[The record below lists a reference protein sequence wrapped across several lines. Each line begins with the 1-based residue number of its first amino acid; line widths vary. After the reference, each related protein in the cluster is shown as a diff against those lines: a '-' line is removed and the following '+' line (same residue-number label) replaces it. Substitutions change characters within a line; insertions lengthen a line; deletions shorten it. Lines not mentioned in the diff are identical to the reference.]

1 MEGGGDVDIDL
12 SQHRSREEIAKDLK
26 EWCLSKEHK
35 ITQEALA
42 ERLNVDVRTVHRMLN
57 GKAPIRGEYIPELMR
72 LTNFPFEF
80 FLGEKV
86 SVGKVAEGHTIDF
99 EIKNISSEDA
109 WFFDKMLKQIE
120 KLSKI
125 KDKKQQK
132 WILTEMDRI
141 QERINIFS

>member
-1 MEGGGDVDIDL
+1 MDIDL
-12 SQHRSREEIAKDLK
+12 SRRRSREEIAKDLK

-57 GKAPIRGEYIPELMR
+57 GKGLIRRQYIPELMR
-72 LTNFPFEF
+72 ITNFPFEF
-80 FLGEKV
+80 FVGEKV
-86 SVGKVAEGHTIDF
+86 AVEDEVEDRQTIDF
-99 EIKNISSEDA
+99 EIRNISSEDA

-132 WILTEMDRI
+132 WILTEIDRI
-141 QERINIFS
+141 QDTINIFS

>member
-1 MEGGGDVDIDL
+1 MEQVDIDL
-12 SQHRSREEIAKDLK
+12 SRRRSREEIAKDLK

-57 GKAPIRGEYIPELMR
+57 GKGLIRRQYIPELMR
-72 LTNFPFEF
+72 ITNFPFEF
-80 FLGEKV
+80 FVGEKV
-86 SVGKVAEGHTIDF
+86 AVEDEVEERQTIDF
-99 EIKNISSEDA
+99 EIRNISSEDA

-132 WILTEMDRI
+132 WILTEIDRI
-141 QERINIFS
+141 QETINIFS

>member
-1 MEGGGDVDIDL
+1 MDIDL
-12 SQHRSREEIAKDLK
+12 SRRRSREEIAKDLK

-57 GKAPIRGEYIPELMR
+57 GKGPIRRQYIPELMR
-72 LTNFPFEF
+72 ITNFPFEF
-80 FLGEKV
+80 FVGEKV
-86 SVGKVAEGHTIDF
+86 AVEDEVEEMQTIDF
-99 EIKNISSEDA
+99 EIRNISSEDA

-132 WILTEMDRI
+132 WILTEIDRI
-141 QERINIFS
+141 QETINIFS

>member
-1 MEGGGDVDIDL
+1 MDIDL
-12 SQHRSREEIAKDLK
+12 SQRRSREEIAKDLK

-57 GKAPIRGEYIPELMR
+57 GKGPIRRQYIPELMR
-72 LTNFPFEF
+72 ITNFPFEF
-80 FLGEKV
+80 FVGEKV
-86 SVGKVAEGHTIDF
+86 AVEDEVEERQTIDF
-99 EIKNISSEDA
+99 EIRNISSEDA

-132 WILTEMDRI
+132 WILTEIDRI
-141 QERINIFS
+141 QETINIFS

>member
-1 MEGGGDVDIDL
+1 MDIDL
-12 SQHRSREEIAKDLK
+12 SRRRSREEIAKDLK

-57 GKAPIRGEYIPELMR
+57 GKGPIRRQYIPELMR
-72 LTNFPFEF
+72 ITNFPFEF
-80 FLGEKV
+80 FVGEKV
-86 SVGKVAEGHTIDF
+86 AVEDEVEERQTIDF
-99 EIKNISSEDA
+99 EIRNISSEDA

-132 WILTEMDRI
+132 WILTEIDRI
-141 QERINIFS
+141 QDTINIFS

>member
-1 MEGGGDVDIDL
+1 MDIDL
-12 SQHRSREEIAKDLK
+12 SRRRSREEIAKDLK

-35 ITQEALA
+35 ITQEELA

-57 GKAPIRGEYIPELMR
+57 GKGPIRRQYIPELMR
-72 LTNFPFEF
+72 ITNFPFEF
-80 FLGEKV
+80 FVGEKV
-86 SVGKVAEGHTIDF
+86 AVGDEVEEGQTIDF
-99 EIKNISSEDA
+99 EIRNISSEDA

-132 WILTEMDRI
+132 WILMEIDRI
-141 QERINIFS
+141 QETINIFS

>member
-1 MEGGGDVDIDL
+1 MDIDL
-12 SQHRSREEIAKDLK
+12 SRRRSREEIAKDLK

-57 GKAPIRGEYIPELMR
+57 GKGPIRRQYIPELMR
-72 LTNFPFEF
+72 ITNFPFEF
-80 FLGEKV
+80 FVGEKV
-86 SVGKVAEGHTIDF
+86 AVEDEVEERQTIDF
-99 EIKNISSEDA
+99 EIRNISSEDA
-109 WFFDKMLKQIE
+109 WFFDKMLKPIE

-132 WILTEMDRI
+132 WILTEIDRI
-141 QERINIFS
+141 QDTINIFS

>member
-1 MEGGGDVDIDL
+1 MDIDL
-12 SQHRSREEIAKDLK
+12 SRRRSREEIAKDLK

-57 GKAPIRGEYIPELMR
+57 GKGPIRRQYIPELMR
-72 LTNFPFEF
+72 ITNFPFEF
-80 FLGEKV
+80 FVGEKV
-86 SVGKVAEGHTIDF
+86 AVEDEVEERQTIDF
-99 EIKNISSEDA
+99 EIRNISSEDA

-132 WILTEMDRI
+132 WILTEIDRI
-141 QERINIFS
+141 QETINIFS

>member
-1 MEGGGDVDIDL
+1 MDIDL
-12 SQHRSREEIAKDLK
+12 SRRRSREEIAKDLK

-57 GKAPIRGEYIPELMR
+57 GKGPIRRQYIPELMR
-72 LTNFPFEF
+72 ITNFPFEF
-80 FLGEKV
+80 FVGEKV
-86 SVGKVAEGHTIDF
+86 AVEDEVEERQTVDF
-99 EIKNISSEDA
+99 EIRNISSEDA

-132 WILTEMDRI
+132 WILTEIDRI
-141 QERINIFS
+141 QETINIFS

>member
-1 MEGGGDVDIDL
+1 MDIDL
-12 SQHRSREEIAKDLK
+12 SRRRSREEIAKDLK

-57 GKAPIRGEYIPELMR
+57 GKGPIRRQYIPELMR
-72 LTNFPFEF
+72 ITNFPFEF
-80 FLGEKV
+80 FVGEKV
-86 SVGKVAEGHTIDF
+86 AVEDEVEERQTIDF
-99 EIKNISSEDA
+99 EIRNISSEDA
-109 WFFDKMLKQIE
+109 CFFDKMLKQIE

-132 WILTEMDRI
+132 WILTEIDRI
-141 QERINIFS
+141 QETINIFS

>member
-1 MEGGGDVDIDL
+1 MDIDL
-12 SQHRSREEIAKDLK
+12 SRRRSREEIAKDLK

-57 GKAPIRGEYIPELMR
+57 GKGPIRRQYIPELMR
-72 LTNFPFEF
+72 ITNFPFEF
-80 FLGEKV
+80 FVGEKV
-86 SVGKVAEGHTIDF
+86 AVEDEVEERQTIDF
-99 EIKNISSEDA
+99 EIRNISSEDA

-120 KLSKI
+120 KLTKI

-132 WILTEMDRI
+132 WILTEIDRI
-141 QERINIFS
+141 QETINIFS

>member
-1 MEGGGDVDIDL
+1 MDIGL
-12 SQHRSREEIAKDLK
+12 SRRRSREEIAKDLK

-57 GKAPIRGEYIPELMR
+57 GKGPIRRQYIPELMR
-72 LTNFPFEF
+72 ITNFPFEF
-80 FLGEKV
+80 FVGEKV
-86 SVGKVAEGHTIDF
+86 AVEDEVEERQTIDF
-99 EIKNISSEDA
+99 EIRNISSEDA

-132 WILTEMDRI
+132 WILTEIDRI
-141 QERINIFS
+141 QETINIFS

>member
-1 MEGGGDVDIDL
+1 MDIDL
-12 SQHRSREEIAKDLK
+12 SRRRSREEIAKDLK

-57 GKAPIRGEYIPELMR
+57 GKGPIRRQYIPELMR
-72 LTNFPFEF
+72 ITNFPFEF
-80 FLGEKV
+80 FVGEKV
-86 SVGKVAEGHTIDF
+86 AVEDEVEERQTIDF
-99 EIKNISSEDA
+99 EIRNISSEDA

-120 KLSKI
+120 KISKI

-132 WILTEMDRI
+132 WILTEIDRI
-141 QERINIFS
+141 QETINIFS

>member
-1 MEGGGDVDIDL
+1 MDIDL
-12 SQHRSREEIAKDLK
+12 SRRRSREEIAKDLK

-57 GKAPIRGEYIPELMR
+57 GKGPIRRQYIPELMR
-72 LTNFPFEF
+72 ITNFPFEF
-80 FLGEKV
+80 FVGEKV
-86 SVGKVAEGHTIDF
+86 AVEDEVEERQTIDF
-99 EIKNISSEDA
+99 EIRNISSEDA

-125 KDKKQQK
+125 KDKKQQQC
-132 WILTEMDRI
+132 ILTEIDRI
-141 QERINIFS
+141 QETINIFS

>member
-1 MEGGGDVDIDL
+1 MEQVDIDL
-12 SQHRSREEIAKDLK
+12 SRRRSREEIAKDLK

-57 GKAPIRGEYIPELMR
+57 GKGPIRRQYIPELMR
-72 LTNFPFEF
+72 ITNFPFEF
-80 FLGEKV
+80 FVGEKV
-86 SVGKVAEGHTIDF
+86 AVEDEVEERQTIDF
-99 EIKNISSEDA
+99 EIRNISSEDA

-132 WILTEMDRI
+132 WILTEIDRI
-141 QERINIFS
+141 QETINIFS

>member
-1 MEGGGDVDIDL
+1 MDIDL
-12 SQHRSREEIAKDLK
+12 SRRRSREEIAKDLK

-57 GKAPIRGEYIPELMR
+57 GKGPIRRQYIPELMR
-72 LTNFPFEF
+72 ITNFPFEF
-80 FLGEKV
+80 FVGEKV
-86 SVGKVAEGHTIDF
+86 AVEDEVEERQTVDF
-99 EIKNISSEDA
+99 EIRNISSEYA

-132 WILTEMDRI
+132 WILTEIDRI
-141 QERINIFS
+141 QETINIFS

>member
-1 MEGGGDVDIDL
+1 MDIDL
-12 SQHRSREEIAKDLK
+12 SRRRSREEIAKDLK

-57 GKAPIRGEYIPELMR
+57 GKGPIRRQYIPELMR
-72 LTNFPFEF
+72 ITNFPFEF
-80 FLGEKV
+80 FVGEKV
-86 SVGKVAEGHTIDF
+86 AVEDEVEERQTIDF
-99 EIKNISSEDA
+99 EIRNISSEDA

-125 KDKKQQK
+125 KDKK
-132 WILTEMDRI
+132 
-141 QERINIFS
+141 

>member
-1 MEGGGDVDIDL
+1 MDIDL
-12 SQHRSREEIAKDLK
+12 SRCRSREEIAKDLK

-57 GKAPIRGEYIPELMR
+57 GKGPIRRQYIPELMR
-72 LTNFPFEF
+72 ITNFPFEF
-80 FLGEKV
+80 FVGEKV
-86 SVGKVAEGHTIDF
+86 AVEDEVEERQTIDF
-99 EIKNISSEDA
+99 EIRNISSEDA

-132 WILTEMDRI
+132 WILTEIDRI
-141 QERINIFS
+141 QETINIFS

>member
-1 MEGGGDVDIDL
+1 VEQVDIDL
-12 SQHRSREEIAKDLK
+12 SRRRSREEIAKDLK

-57 GKAPIRGEYIPELMR
+57 GKGPIRRQYIPELMR
-72 LTNFPFEF
+72 ITNFPFEF
-80 FLGEKV
+80 FVGEKV
-86 SVGKVAEGHTIDF
+86 AVEDEVEERQTIDF
-99 EIKNISSEDA
+99 EIRNISSEDA

-132 WILTEMDRI
+132 WILTEIDRI
-141 QERINIFS
+141 QETINIFS

>member
-1 MEGGGDVDIDL
+1 MDIDL
-12 SQHRSREEIAKDLK
+12 SRRRSREEIARDLK

-57 GKAPIRGEYIPELMR
+57 GKGPIRRQYIPELMR
-72 LTNFPFEF
+72 ITNFPFEF
-80 FLGEKV
+80 F
-86 SVGKVAEGHTIDF
+86 VGDKVAVEDEVEERQTIDF
-99 EIKNISSEDA
+99 EIRNISSEDA

-132 WILTEMDRI
+132 WILTEIDRI
-141 QERINIFS
+141 QDTINIFS

>member
-1 MEGGGDVDIDL
+1 MDIDL
-12 SQHRSREEIAKDLK
+12 SRRRSREEIAKDLK

-57 GKAPIRGEYIPELMR
+57 GKGPIRRQYIPELMR
-72 LTNFPFEF
+72 ITNFPFEF
-80 FLGEKV
+80 FVGEKV
-86 SVGKVAEGHTIDF
+86 AVENEVEERQTIDF
-99 EIKNISSEDA
+99 EIRNISSEDV

-132 WILTEMDRI
+132 WILTEIDRI
-141 QERINIFS
+141 QETINIFS

>member
-1 MEGGGDVDIDL
+1 MDIDL
-12 SQHRSREEIAKDLK
+12 SRRRSREEIAKDLK

-57 GKAPIRGEYIPELMR
+57 GKGPIRRQYIPELMR
-72 LTNFPFEF
+72 ITNFPFEF
-80 FLGEKV
+80 FVGEKV
-86 SVGKVAEGHTIDF
+86 AVEDEVEDRQTIDF
-99 EIKNISSEDA
+99 EIRNISSEDA

-132 WILTEMDRI
+132 WILTEIDRI
-141 QERINIFS
+141 QDTINIFS

>member
-1 MEGGGDVDIDL
+1 MDIDL
-12 SQHRSREEIAKDLK
+12 SRRRSREEIAKDLK

-57 GKAPIRGEYIPELMR
+57 GKGPIRRQYIPELMR
-72 LTNFPFEF
+72 ITNFPFEF
-80 FLGEKV
+80 FVGEKV
-86 SVGKVAEGHTIDF
+86 AVEDDVEERQTIDF
-99 EIKNISSEDA
+99 EIRNISSEDA

-132 WILTEMDRI
+132 WILTEIDRI
-141 QERINIFS
+141 QETINIFS

>member
-1 MEGGGDVDIDL
+1 MEQVDIDL
-12 SQHRSREEIAKDLK
+12 SRRRSREEIAKDLK

-57 GKAPIRGEYIPELMR
+57 GKGPIRRQYIPELMR
-72 LTNFPFEF
+72 ITNFPFEF
-80 FLGEKV
+80 FVGEKV
-86 SVGKVAEGHTIDF
+86 AVEDEVEERQTVDF
-99 EIKNISSEDA
+99 EIRNISSEYA

-132 WILTEMDRI
+132 WILTEIDRI
-141 QERINIFS
+141 QETINIFS

>member
-1 MEGGGDVDIDL
+1 MDIDL
-12 SQHRSREEIAKDLK
+12 SRRRSREEIAKDLK

-57 GKAPIRGEYIPELMR
+57 GKGPIRRQYIPELMR
-72 LTNFPFEF
+72 ITNFPFEF
-80 FLGEKV
+80 FVGEKV
-86 SVGKVAEGHTIDF
+86 AVEDEVEERQTIDF
-99 EIKNISSEDA
+99 EIRNISSEDA

-132 WILTEMDRI
+132 WILTEIDRI
-141 QERINIFS
+141 QEIINIFS

>member
-1 MEGGGDVDIDL
+1 MDIDL
-12 SQHRSREEIAKDLK
+12 SRRRSREEIARDLK

-57 GKAPIRGEYIPELMR
+57 GKGPIRRQYIPELMR
-72 LTNFPFEF
+72 ITNFPFEF
-80 FLGEKV
+80 FVGEKV
-86 SVGKVAEGHTIDF
+86 AVEDEVEERQTIDF
-99 EIKNISSEDA
+99 EIRNISSEDA

-132 WILTEMDRI
+132 WILTEIDRI
-141 QERINIFS
+141 QDTINIFS

>member
-1 MEGGGDVDIDL
+1 MEQVDIDL
-12 SQHRSREEIAKDLK
+12 SRRRSREEIAKDLK

-57 GKAPIRGEYIPELMR
+57 GKGPIRRQYIPELMR
-72 LTNFPFEF
+72 ITNFPFEF
-80 FLGEKV
+80 FVGEKV
-86 SVGKVAEGHTIDF
+86 AVEDEVEERQTVDF
-99 EIKNISSEDA
+99 EIRNISSEDA

-132 WILTEMDRI
+132 WILTEIDRI
-141 QERINIFS
+141 QETINIFS

>member
-1 MEGGGDVDIDL
+1 MDIDL
-12 SQHRSREEIAKDLK
+12 SRRRSREEIAKDLK

-57 GKAPIRGEYIPELMR
+57 GKGLIRRQYIPELMR
-72 LTNFPFEF
+72 ITNFPFEF
-80 FLGEKV
+80 FVGEKV
-86 SVGKVAEGHTIDF
+86 AVEDEVEERQTIDF
-99 EIKNISSEDA
+99 EIRNISSEDA

-132 WILTEMDRI
+132 WILTEIDRI
-141 QERINIFS
+141 QETINIFS